1 MLNTI
6 QPTLKSISSFAVG
19 GFQVRTLNSYEF
31 NLDTAKLPALWGK
44 FSNSHLAR
52 KSPCFGVYSDY
63 ESDANGQYNVT
74 VGVLDESSNPDL
86 DIIAIQA
93 GKYLVF
99 THQGPMPTAVIETWK
114 QIWHYFA
121 AEPAYQRNFITDFE
135 AYTGP
140 DEVAIHIG
148 VY

>member
-6 QPTLKSISSFAVG
+6 QPTLKSIISFKVC
-19 GFQVRTLNSYEF
+19 GFQVRTRNSHEF
-31 NLDTAKLPALWGK
+31 NPDTAKLPSLWEQ
-44 FSNSHLAR
+44 FS
-52 KSPCFGVYSDY
+52 KSDLTKNPHFFGVYSDY
-63 ESDANGQYNVT
+63 ESDANGLYHVT
-74 VGVLDESSNPDL
+74 VGISDEAPNPDL
-86 DIIAIQA
+86 GNITIQA

-99 THQGPMPTAVIETWK
+99 TNQGPMPTAIVETWK

-135 AYTGP
+135 AYIGP